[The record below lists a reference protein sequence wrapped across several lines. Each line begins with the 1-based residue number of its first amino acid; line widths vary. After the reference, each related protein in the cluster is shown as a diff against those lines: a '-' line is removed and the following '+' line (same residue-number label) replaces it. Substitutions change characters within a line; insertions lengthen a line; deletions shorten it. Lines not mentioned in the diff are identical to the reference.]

1 MENKHIL
8 RKSFDIDYIKKN
20 INDINNEIIKLKKQK
35 LITVYDLEIT
45 IMDLYSEF
53 YNNYPFLVKKLCKS
67 DNIDMIYTMLNE
79 LEKVEQGDDFKD
91 IENKLANNLAT
102 KYNIKK

>member
-53 YNNYPFLVKKLCKS
+53 YNNYPFLV
-67 DNIDMIYTMLNE
+67 
-79 LEKVEQGDDFKD
+79 
-91 IENKLANNLAT
+91 
-102 KYNIKK
+102 